1 MRFSV
6 VGETLGWGMS
16 EEVARLEGGALCPLP
31 AQAWKSQQQSERCA
45 VLQDMAEAG
54 LSAPPVP
61 GAPEMMLSGGKPDT

>member
-31 AQAWKSQQQSERCA
+31 AQACA